1 MKIAFIDQ
9 TPSPYTLCQ
18 YSGSRHFFRGPAK
31 ALSAPYVAI
40 LGGSLSFGKEVK
52 KTYTEGIETL
62 TGMAGVN
69 LAIPQSGPDAY
80 LAEKSILNI
89 ARGAVACVIEL
100 GGVQNCSNA
109 FYKTHPRRNDRFIAP
124 TPALVAL
131 YPDVDFT
138 NIHFTRHLLKTLFLT
153 DADRFADVKRTL
165 TDNWLEKIEQL
176 INHVQVPSILIWPQ
190 ASDALDLNSDAM
202 FITQPEIDIL
212 SGFSHKVVRIQSDP
226 KPGGR
231 NRLITSGTLSEAD
244 HLNIAAKVSPWLL
257 SIEAQHRPRA
267 QEIINQPTAGQDKTR
282 TLPQ

>member
-1 MKIAFIDQ
+1 MKIVFIDQ

-109 FYKTHPRRNDRFIAP
+109 FYRTHPRRNDQFIAP

>member
-1 MKIAFIDQ
+1 
-9 TPSPYTLCQ
+9 
-18 YSGSRHFFRGPAK
+18 
-31 ALSAPYVAI
+31 
-40 LGGSLSFGKEVK
+40 
-52 KTYTEGIETL
+52 
-62 TGMAGVN
+62 
-69 LAIPQSGPDAY
+69 
-80 LAEKSILNI
+80 
-89 ARGAVACVIEL
+89 
-100 GGVQNCSNA
+100 VQNCSNA

-124 TPALVAL
+124 TPALVVL